1 MGSTTLSRTDAFR
14 QFVQSD
20 TFPCIGAKSAMV
32 RDQLMIAEFGDI
44 DSAAGDINLR
54 RALEEFIE
62 QLDFDS
68 PVVQS
73 FVAIFTG
80 PTQMSETEFERAL
93 WNRLQSLHNLD
104 VVEGRGWAE
113 SAERDP
119 ESAHFSM
126 GLLGEAF
133 FVIGLH
139 PDASRPARRFEFP
152 ALVFNSH
159 EQFER
164 LREDGRFEKMKKI
177 IRERDKALAG
187 SVNPMLADFGRGS
200 EAAQYSGREVG
211 PDWKCPFGAAF
222 ILRKGERLTVTDP
235 EGEQVSDMV
244 AYNLEDRKEVIS
256 SGRSLDYAGRMFL
269 TKGDILYSNR
279 SNDMLK
285 IVEDEVGRHDFT
297 LTPCSKDTF
306 RKLYNEADPKGGCQ
320 ENLEAAL
327 ADYDIGPDDIPIAFN
342 IFMHV
347 ATDPETGEIKVLP
360 PLSKAGQSITFEA
373 CMDLLIGMTSCS
385 AGESNNFAYK
395 PIDYEIASVAV

>member
-1 MGSTTLSRTDAFR
+1 MGSTTLSRTDAFK

-62 QLDFDS
+62 QLDFES

-211 PDWKCPFGAAF
+211 PDWKCPFTPQ
-222 ILRKGERLTVTDP
+222 EP
-235 EGEQVSDMV
+235 
-244 AYNLEDRKEVIS
+244 
-256 SGRSLDYAGRMFL
+256 
-269 TKGDILYSNR
+269 
-279 SNDMLK
+279 LK
-285 IVEDEVGRHDFT
+285 
-297 LTPCSKDTF
+297 
-306 RKLYNEADPKGGCQ
+306 
-320 ENLEAAL
+320 
-327 ADYDIGPDDIPIAFN
+327 
-342 IFMHV
+342 
-347 ATDPETGEIKVLP
+347 
-360 PLSKAGQSITFEA
+360 
-373 CMDLLIGMTSCS
+373 
-385 AGESNNFAYK
+385 
-395 PIDYEIASVAV
+395 